1 MNPYLCLCGLLLL
14 VATPLLA
21 QDPLDNM
28 QREGIE
34 WAILRWEQTNDTTL
48 PRVLLIGDSI
58 TNGYTNPVRGLLKGT
73 ANVDMLA
80 TSKSVC
86 DPALLLELTL
96 ATHGYQHA
104 VIHFNNGL
112 HGGHLSDAQYEAGLR
127 RMAAKLRE
135 LAPQAKLVWGSCTT
149 AVTLPDKQ
157 LNPQSNGTVL
167 RRNAI
172 AARVMT
178 ELGIPIDDLYA
189 AIVDHCDW
197 HSDSLHFNQDG
208 YAALAASVVT
218 AVQPYLVPKP

>member
-1 MNPYLCLCGLLLL
+1 MKLLLL
-14 VATPLLA
+14 AATLLTVGIA
-21 QDPLDNM
+21 MAEDAIDNT

-34 WAILRWEQTNDTTL
+34 WAILRWEQTNDQTL

-58 TNGYTNPVRGLLKGT
+58 TNGYTGPVRGLLKGK

-80 TSKSVC
+80 TSKNVC
-86 DPALLLELTL
+86 DPAFVLELTL
-96 ATHGYQHA
+96 ATHGYKHA

-112 HGGHLSDAQYEAGLR
+112 HGGHLTDAQYEAGLR
-127 RMAAKLRE
+127 RMVAKLRE
-135 LAPQAKLVWGSCTT
+135 LAPGAKLVWGSCTS

-157 LNPQSNGTVL
+157 LNPQSNGVVL
-167 RRNAI
+167 RRNEI

-197 HSDSLHFNQDG
+197 HSDSLHFNQEG
-208 YAALAASVVT
+208 YAALAASVVR
-218 AVQPYLVPKP
+218 AVEPSLIPNP